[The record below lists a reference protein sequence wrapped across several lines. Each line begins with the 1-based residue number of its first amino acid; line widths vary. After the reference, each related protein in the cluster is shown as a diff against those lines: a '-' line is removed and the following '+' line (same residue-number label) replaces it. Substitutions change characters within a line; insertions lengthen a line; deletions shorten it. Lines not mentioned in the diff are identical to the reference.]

1 MRLLSSST
9 VQGIQALKE
18 QVELASTTLVMS
30 PGPTHMQATA
40 LSPQKVANANAS
52 NVCSPFASYEAL
64 SCGSGL
70 VAPLEL
76 KMRHGG
82 LSVQERVRRGQWG
95 ATTTGAR

>member
-9 VQGIQALKE
+9 VQGIRALKE

-40 LSPQKVANANAS
+40 LSPQKVANAS

-64 SCGSGL
+64 SCDSGL

>member
-1 MRLLSSST
+1 MRLLSSAT
-9 VQGIQALKE
+9 VRGIAGH
-18 QVELASTTLVMS
+18 VSGPNPHASHSSV
-30 PGPTHMQATA
+30 
-40 LSPQKVANANAS
+40 PQKVANAS
-52 NVCSPFASYEAL
+52 NVCSPFASYEA
-64 SCGSGL
+64 L